1 MNKTTRYKI
10 TRTIISFRNQ
20 ESFANEVSC
29 PPFQLHLLWAFDF
42 VLIRFKMS
50 YDSYFSNPRHDIR
63 IRHIN
68 DVGANLVVCSR
79 SETTSSA
86 NFQKGKRRN
95 DQNFILK

>member
-1 MNKTTRYKI
+1 
-10 TRTIISFRNQ
+10 
-20 ESFANEVSC
+20 
-29 PPFQLHLLWAFDF
+29 
-42 VLIRFKMS
+42 MS